1 VKSSNNTHE
10 VCGAHHKRTFCEQN
24 ADLSVMGQQ
33 LIAVVTAGL
42 ETVKE
47 IRVSVFLKGTDT
59 QQSIN
64 EQIIC
69 EN

>member
-1 VKSSNNTHE
+1 
-10 VCGAHHKRTFCEQN
+10 
-24 ADLSVMGQQ
+24 MGQQ